1 VGEQGA
7 PSSSQFEKHFTT
19 LELRQEMERQQQQ
32 QQQVDPPAAATT
44 ARTMQQRAVE
54 AEEEEAVV
62 ATVELDPE
70 RKAWLASKQ
79 DQYDALSARL
89 ANGVPGPVRPAL
101 VR

>member
-1 VGEQGA
+1 
-7 PSSSQFEKHFTT
+7 
-19 LELRQEMERQQQQ
+19 MERQQQQQQ

-44 ARTMQQRAVE
+44 AGTVVQQRAVE

-62 ATVELDPE
+62 VTVELDPE
-70 RKAWLASKQ
+70 RKAWLASKE

>member
-1 VGEQGA
+1 
-7 PSSSQFEKHFTT
+7 
-19 LELRQEMERQQQQ
+19 
-32 QQQVDPPAAATT
+32 
-44 ARTMQQRAVE
+44 
-54 AEEEEAVV
+54 
-62 ATVELDPE
+62 VELDPD